1 MNITQEVRAVLRL
14 EVDLSQDKTQ
24 ILAFLNELI
33 NAHASFST
41 THNKMLFKDFVIMS
55 IEEES
60 EIYETN

>member
-1 MNITQEVRAVLRL
+1 MTQEIRAVLRL
-14 EVDLSQDKTQ
+14 EVDLSQDKTE

-33 NAHASFST
+33 NTHTSFST
-41 THNKMLFKDFVIMS
+41 TNNRMLFKDLVITS

>member
-1 MNITQEVRAVLRL
+1 MTQEIRAVLRL
-14 EVDLSQDKTQ
+14 EVDLSQDKTE

-33 NAHASFST
+33 NTHTSFST
-41 THNKMLFKDFVIMS
+41 TYNRMLFKDLVITS